1 MVWCTDIITFLPDI
15 YPGILD
21 YGLIGKA
28 RQKGL
33 WRLKVLDICDFS
45 GHKSRSVDDTPAGGG
60 SGMILKADVAA
71 RAIDEAVQTGGMRPV
86 VYLSPAGKKFDRDM
100 AVEWSQEDGIIFL
113 CGRYE
118 GIDDRVLQARQV
130 REVSLGDFVLCGGD
144 VAAIAMI
151 EATVRLLNGTIGD
164 SQSLIHESFED
175 ALLEHPH
182 YTKPREWEGYKIPDI
197 LLSGDHAAIAAWR
210 LEQAKQRTKERRSDL
225 WQRYRHLCDG
235 EKD

>member
-1 MVWCTDIITFLPDI
+1 MVWRTDIITFLPDI
-15 YPGILD
+15 YPSILEH
-21 YGLIGKA
+21 GLIGKA

-33 WRLKVLDICDFS
+33 WDLKVLDICDFS

-71 RAIDEAVQTGGMRPV
+71 RAIDRALSNGVRPV

-100 AVEWSQEDGIIFL
+100 AVQWSKEQGIIFL

-118 GIDDRVLQARQV
+118 GIDERVLQARDV

-151 EATVRLLNGTIGD
+151 EATVRLLDGTIGD
-164 SQSLIHESFED
+164 AKSLVHESFED
-175 ALLEHPH
+175 VLLEHPH
-182 YTKPREWEGYKIPDI
+182 YTKPRQWESYEIPDI
-197 LLSGDHAAIAAWR
+197 LLSGNHGAIASWR

-235 EKD
+235 EKE